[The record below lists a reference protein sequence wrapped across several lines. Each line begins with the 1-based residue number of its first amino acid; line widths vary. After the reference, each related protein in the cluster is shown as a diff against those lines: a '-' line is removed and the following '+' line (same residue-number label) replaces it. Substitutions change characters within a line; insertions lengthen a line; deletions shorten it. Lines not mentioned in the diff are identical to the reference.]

1 MTQTSV
7 AKRDAPMYQC
17 TDKRNAINAWDGND
31 EGDADLAEDDLVDRG
46 NQIKQSMLGIE
57 SSTAD

>member
-1 MTQTSV
+1 MILITTMV
-7 AKRDAPMYQC
+7 LGMRDVKHAQ
-17 TDKRNAINAWDGND
+17 DID

-57 SSTAD
+57 SSTAG